1 MTVFEELKERV
12 WKANCDLVR
21 HGLVIL
27 TFGNTSGADRTAGV
41 AAIKPS
47 GVSYED
53 MTPNDIVVVDF
64 EGKTVEGRLA
74 PSSDTAAHLEIYKA
88 FSEVEGVVHA
98 HSPYATAFAQ
108 AGREIPCLGT
118 THADHFHGPVRLAR
132 PLTRE
137 EVESDYERNT
147 GRAVVD
153 SFRGHDPMTVPAVL
167 APGHGPFVWGKTPEE
182 AVQNAVALEFTARA
196 AFLALT
202 LNPEASALPEFILNK
217 HYQRK
222 HGPRAYYG
230 QKKES

>member
-1 MTVFEELKERV
+1 MFEELKERV
-12 WKANCDLVR
+12 WKANRDLIR
-21 HGLVIL
+21 HDLVIL
-27 TFGNTSGADRTAGV
+27 TFGNVSGTDRTAGV

-53 MTPNDIVVVDF
+53 MTPDDIVVVDL
-64 EGKTVEGRLA
+64 EGKTVDGRRA
-74 PSSDTAAHLEIYKA
+74 PSSDTAAHLEIYKS
-88 FSEVEGVVHA
+88 FSEAGGVVHA

-132 PLTRE
+132 PLTKK
-137 EVESDYERNT
+137 EVESEYERNT
-147 GRAVVD
+147 GRTVVE
-153 SFRGHDPMTVPAVL
+153 SFRGRDPMTVPAVL
-167 APGHGPFVWGKTPEE
+167 APGHGPFVWGRTPEE

-202 LNPEASALPEFILNK
+202 LNPEAAALPEFILNK

>member
-1 MTVFEELKERV
+1 MFKELKERV
-12 WKANCDLVR
+12 WKANRDLVR
-21 HGLVIL
+21 QGLVIL
-27 TFGNTSGADRTAGV
+27 TFGNVSGADRTAGV

-53 MTPNDIVVVDF
+53 MTPDDIVVVDF

-88 FSEVEGVVHA
+88 FSEAEGVVHA

-137 EVESDYERNT
+137 EVESEYERNT
-147 GRAVVD
+147 GLAVVE

-202 LNPEASALPEFILNK
+202 LNPEAGALPEFILNK